1 VVGGKKYVKYVCEES
16 SVAEGSVAEDLLR
29 PVEPWLVTW
38 EIGAFLEAAKNFVP
52 WGS

>member
-16 SVAEGSVAEDLLR
+16 SVAEDLLR

-38 EIGAFLEAAKNFVP
+38 EIGAFLKAAKN
-52 WGS
+52 